1 MLVTI
6 YGRPTPINDTSIGVS
21 MTAAQYA
28 RSKGY
33 TLKAIAARCYQP
45 VRTISRWHKTK
56 PYVFELLIDG
66 LILQDALKKV
76 SG

>member
-1 MLVTI
+1 
-6 YGRPTPINDTSIGVS
+6 

-33 TLKAIAARCYQP
+33 TLKEIAARCYQP
-45 VRTISRWHKTK
+45 TRTISRWHKTK

-66 LILQDALKKV
+66 MRYKDMIEREMDN
-76 SG
+76 GD